1 MNERPPGP
9 EAQDSPPPSGE
20 ESDLPLDEAAESLPD
35 GYLTIGSPLERLVG
49 AEAAY
54 RRGDERGDG
63 VAASVLG
70 LLLERRGDL
79 AGAEAAYRR
88 GDERGDGSAAN
99 NLGGLPGRRGDLVGA
114 EAAYR
119 RGDERGDGVAARNLG
134 ILLGRRGDL
143 AGAEAAYLPGEAK
156 RRPVWG
162 YFVVA
167 GLLALAFV
175 WAVVNQ
181 GSEPT
186 CGMETMHPGDEC
198 LVYGRNDSS
207 TSTYEEAKRA
217 KEQAPTWLGVAAAVF
232 ALIGCVVGATR
243 KPLSPQARKAPDP
256 HAERH
261 AWETALA
268 QQKDRAIE
276 RYLTT
281 IPPEKREKERAA
293 FERSFARMAARERR
307 KRGWTGSG

>member
-1 MNERPPGP
+1 VDALVSNTAFSVSNE
-9 EAQDSPPPSGE
+9 
-20 ESDLPLDEAAESLPD
+20 
-35 GYLTIGSPLERLVG
+35 ERG
-49 AEAAY
+49 DHEAAY

-63 VAASVLG
+63 VAARNLG
-70 LLLERRGDL
+70 IMLERRGDL

-88 GDERGDGSAAN
+88 GDERGDGVAAAA
-99 NLGGLPGRRGDLVGA
+99 LGILLERRWDLAGA

-119 RGDERGDGVAARNLG
+119 RGDERR
-134 ILLGRRGDL
+134 
-143 AGAEAAYLPGEAK
+143 
-156 RRPVWG
+156 VWG

-175 WAVVNQ
+175 WSVVNQ

-186 CGMETMHPGDEC
+186 CDGKTMHPGDKC

-217 KEQAPTWLGVAAAVF
+217 KEQTPTWFGVAAAVF

-261 AWETALA
+261 AWETAFAHRKALA
-268 QQKDRAIE
+268 IESYE
-276 RYLTT
+276 RYLETL
-281 IPPEKREKERAA
+281 PPEEQEKQRAA
-293 FERSFARMAARERR
+293 FARKIARLEVKERR
-307 KRGWTGSG
+307 KRGWTGSS